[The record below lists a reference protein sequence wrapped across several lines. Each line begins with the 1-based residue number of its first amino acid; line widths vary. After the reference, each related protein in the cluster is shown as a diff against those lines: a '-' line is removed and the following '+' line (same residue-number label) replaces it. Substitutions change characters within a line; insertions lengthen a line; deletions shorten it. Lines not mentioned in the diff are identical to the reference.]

1 MGVED
6 YRSICGRD
14 ELPPGKARRAE
25 IDGLAIAIFNV
36 DGVLYA
42 IEDTC
47 LHAGGPLSEGRV
59 EGTIVTCPWHDW
71 RYDLQTGC
79 TPLNHKIS
87 LSCFPV
93 RVRGGTIEVS
103 PRPS

>member
-1 MGVED
+1 MEE
-6 YRSICGRD
+6 YRPVCPEGD
-14 ELPPGKARRAE
+14 LQPGKSRLAQ
-25 IDGLAIAIFNV
+25 IDGRAIAIFNV

-42 IEDTC
+42 MEDTC

-71 RYDLQTGC
+71 RYDLKTGC

-87 LSCFPV
+87 LPCFPV
-93 RVRGGTIEVS
+93 RVREGTIEVS
-103 PRPS
+103 PHPS